1 MIKLK
6 DLLTEVGKDGTVWI
20 GNETYPAHTQT
31 ALHWMRRQYIPLTPK
46 VVEKIVFI

>member
-6 DLLTEVGKDGTVWI
+6 DLLKEIGKDGTVWI

-31 ALHWMRRQYIPLTPK
+31 AIHTPHTK
-46 VVEKIVFI
+46 GGWKDCG